1 MVDQSYVYVF
11 FKAGIVTNMVEIP
24 VVCCLLIQN
33 FRRNGRLVVLSQ
45 IIAAAFSANMA
56 TLPLLWFVYPEL
68 LDFWATVALG
78 EATALIGEGLLYYFL
93 LDVPLR
99 PALHTSLVANG
110 ASVLA
115 GLLIM
120 PPC

>member
-1 MVDQSYVYVF
+1 VRSFSPASLSSDSTD
-11 FKAGIVTNMVEIP
+11 KSLLDTNVAAS
-24 VVCCLLIQN
+24 
-33 FRRNGRLVVLSQ
+33 RRNGRLVVLSQ

-68 LDFWATVALG
+68 LDFWAAVALG
-78 EATALIGEGLLYYFL
+78 EVTALIGEGLLYFFL
-93 LDVPLR
+93 LIVPLR
-99 PALHTSLVANG
+99 LALQTSLVANG

-120 PPC
+120 PPF